1 MAQIIEIKRVRVG
14 LEDLTARVRIVEGA
28 PLMTSEDLVAT
39 TRIYYLM
46 PHIVEHVCMG
56 DRGETFKDA
65 MGDTEVAHLLEH
77 MTVELLSQSSASS
90 AITSGRTYPV
100 EGDER
105 SFDIELSC
113 PDDVLVMGAL
123 SSAVWIA
130 NWAFGGGEEPQ
141 PDVSAIVGG
150 LTNMVDSI
158 GEIHEQTY
166 RQQVEEELQAE
177 VNAEYQRMLKE
188 REEEIAK
195 REEEIAAV
203 KAEVR
208 AEAEAARKAAEE
220 EARRI
225 AEEKEAARK
234 AAMPSWVVDLDEYE
248 RQQDARRKEEEAAA
262 EAEREAQRARQEAER
277 RRQEAERRRQAE
289 QKYEEDRRRQ
299 EDWERRRQAERG
311 RTDQTDPDEHQQDA
325 SEDRVKY
332 EQGADKQDA
341 AGAEPDA
348 VSASSEF
355 ASAVRYDRREPDRTD
370 RMEPAP
376 DPKHAAGVS
385 DEVAGRSHIGA
396 SDEAGTSGHQ
406 DGEDELEPAVSAAH
420 VAVRDDESDVPDSE
434 HSARLG
440 DVFKSRP
447 RVSARHRA
455 RTSVSDDTHL
465 AHEGHSG
472 REAEAIYEEATAIY
486 EEATAIYERAVER
499 SSALESGGGGLRR
512 SQEPP
517 ETDSIPLAEWE
528 AVSDDES
535 SESSGD
541 DEDVTVA
548 DSDEGGVDDDA
559 NETSAPAYEEYIP
572 GPHRVR

>member
-203 KAEVR
+203 KAEVK

-277 RRQEAERRRQAE
+277 RRQAE

-311 RTDQTDPDEHQQDA
+311 RTDQAEPEEHQQDA
-325 SEDRVKY
+325 SEDRGKY

-341 AGAEPDA
+341 AGAEPAA

-355 ASAVRYDRREPDRTD
+355 ASAARYDRREPNRADRV
-370 RMEPAP
+370 EPAP

-385 DEVAGRSHIGA
+385 DEVAGRPHIGA

-406 DGEDELEPAVSAAH
+406 DGEDELEPTVSAAH

-440 DVFKSRP
+440 DVFRSRP

-455 RTSVSDDTHL
+455 RTSVSDDTRL

-499 SSALESGGGGLRR
+499 SGALEGGGLRR
-512 SQEPP
+512 DQEPS
-517 ETDSIPLAEWE
+517 EADSIPLAEWE

-535 SESSGD
+535 EESSRVE
-541 DEDVTVA
+541 EDAAAVNL
-548 DSDEGGVDDDA
+548 DEGKADDDA

>member
-56 DRGETFKDA
+56 DGDETFKGA
-65 MGDTEVAHLLEH
+65 MGDTELAHLLEH
-77 MTVELLSQSSASS
+77 MTVELLSQSSVSA

-130 NWAFGGGEEPQ
+130 NWAFGGGGEPQ
-141 PDVSAIVGG
+141 PDVGAIVGG

-177 VNAEYQRMLKE
+177 VNAEYQRMLEE

-195 REEEIAAV
+195 REKEIAAAR
-203 KAEVR
+203 AEVE

-225 AEEKEAARK
+225 AEEKEATRK

-248 RQQDARRKEEEAAA
+248 RQQDARRQEEEAAA
-262 EAEREAQRARQEAER
+262 EAEREAQRARQEE
-277 RRQEAERRRQAE
+277 ERRRQAE
-289 QKYEEDRRRQ
+289 RKYEEDRRRQ
-299 EDWERRRQAERG
+299 EEWERRRRAERG
-311 RTDQTDPDEHQQDA
+311 RPDQIEPEGQPQDA
-325 SEDRVKY
+325 REGRV
-332 EQGADKQDA
+332 EQDTAKLEVADTEPVA
-341 AGAEPDA
+341 A
-348 VSASSEF
+348 SASDAPS
-355 ASAVRYDRREPDRTD
+355 SDDRYDLREPDRA
-370 RMEPAP
+370 EPAP
-376 DPKHAAGVS
+376 DPKHAAGES
-385 DEVAGRSHIGA
+385 GDAAGRPDIGA
-396 SDEAGTSGHQ
+396 RDKLGASKRRDDE
-406 DGEDELEPAVSAAH
+406 GEFEPIVAAAH
-420 VAVRDDESDVPDSE
+420 VAVRDDEGDVPDSE

-440 DVFKSRP
+440 DVFRSRP
-447 RVSARHRA
+447 RISARHRA
-455 RTSVSDDTHL
+455 RTSVGGDTRL
-465 AHEGHSG
+465 AQQGHAG
-472 REAEAIYEEATAIY
+472 GEAEAIYEEATAIY

-499 SSALESGGGGLRR
+499 SGTLEDSGLRR
-512 SQEPP
+512 SQGTAEA
-517 ETDSIPLAEWE
+517 DSIPLAEWE
-528 AVSDDES
+528 AVSDEES
-535 SESSGD
+535 KEPSGA
-541 DEDVTVA
+541 DEDITVV
-548 DSDEGGVDDDA
+548 DPDEGEADDDA
-559 NETSAPAYEEYIP
+559 NETFAPAYEEYIP
-572 GPHRVR
+572 GPRRVR

>member
-177 VNAEYQRMLKE
+177 VNAEYQR
-188 REEEIAK
+188 EEEIAK

-311 RTDQTDPDEHQQDA
+311 RTDQTDPDEHRQDA

-341 AGAEPDA
+341 AGA

-370 RMEPAP
+370 RVEPAP

-385 DEVAGRSHIGA
+385 DGVAGRSHIGA
-396 SDEAGTSGHQ
+396 SDEAETPGHQ

-420 VAVRDDESDVPDSE
+420 VAARDDESDVPDSE

-440 DVFKSRP
+440 DVFRSRP

-455 RTSVSDDTHL
+455 RTSVSDDTRL
-465 AHEGHSG
+465 AHEGHPG

>member
-248 RQQDARRKEEEAAA
+248 RQQDARRQEEEAAA

-311 RTDQTDPDEHQQDA
+311 RIDQTEPEEYQQDA
-325 SEDRVKY
+325 SKDRVTY

-341 AGAEPDA
+341 AGAGPDA

-355 ASAVRYDRREPDRTD
+355 ASAARYDRREPDRAD
-370 RMEPAP
+370 RVEPTP

-385 DEVAGRSHIGA
+385 DEVAGRPHIGA
-396 SDEAGTSGHQ
+396 SDEAETPGHQ
-406 DGEDELEPAVSAAH
+406 DGEDEPEPIAAAH
-420 VAVRDDESDVPDSE
+420 VAARDDESDVPDSE

-440 DVFKSRP
+440 DVFRSRP

-455 RTSVSDDTHL
+455 RTSVSDDTRL
-465 AHEGHSG
+465 AHEGHPG

-535 SESSGD
+535 SESSD
-541 DEDVTVA
+541 NDEDVTVA
-548 DSDEGGVDDDA
+548 DSDEAGVDDDA

>member
-56 DRGETFKDA
+56 DGGETFKGV
-65 MGDTEVAHLLEH
+65 MGDTELAHLLEH
-77 MTVELLSQSSASS
+77 MTVELLSQSSASA

-141 PDVSAIVGG
+141 PDVGAIVGG

-177 VNAEYQRMLKE
+177 VNAEYQRMLEE

-195 REEEIAAV
+195 REEEIAAAR
-203 KAEVR
+203 AEVE
-208 AEAEAARKAAEE
+208 AEAEAARRAAEE

-248 RQQDARRKEEEAAA
+248 RQREARRKEEAAAA
-262 EAEREAQRARQEAER
+262 EAEREAERARQEEER

-289 QKYEEDRRRQ
+289 RKYEEDRRRQ
-299 EDWERRRQAERG
+299 EDWERRRRAERG
-311 RTDQTDPDEHQQDA
+311 RPDEAEQEERQEDTQGDEVEHDTAKREDA
-325 SEDRVKY
+325 GTESVAG
-332 EQGADKQDA
+332 GAPVEPASDA
-341 AGAEPDA
+341 
-348 VSASSEF
+348 
-355 ASAVRYDRREPDRTD
+355 RYGLGEPDRAD
-370 RMEPAP
+370 RVELAS
-376 DPKHAAGVS
+376 DPKHAA
-385 DEVAGRSHIGA
+385 DESHGGAGRPEAGA
-396 SDEAGTSGHQ
+396 KDEAGEPGQQ
-406 DGEDELEPAVSAAH
+406 DDGSEHGPVVTAAH
-420 VAVRDDESDVPDSE
+420 AAMRYDESDVPDSE
-434 HSARLG
+434 HSSRLG
-440 DVFKSRP
+440 DVFRSRP

-455 RTSVSDDTHL
+455 RTSAESDARSVRKSHPD
-465 AHEGHSG
+465 G
-472 REAEAIYEEATAIY
+472 EAKAIYEEATAIY

-499 SSALESGGGGLRR
+499 SGALEGSGLRR
-512 SQEPP
+512 DQEPS
-517 ETDSIPLAEWE
+517 EADSIPLAEWE

-535 SESSGD
+535 EESSRVE
-541 DEDVTVA
+541 EDAAAVNL
-548 DSDEGGVDDDA
+548 DEGKADDDA

>member
-341 AGAEPDA
+341 AGAEPAA

-370 RMEPAP
+370 RVEPAP

-385 DEVAGRSHIGA
+385 DGVAGRSHIGA
-396 SDEAGTSGHQ
+396 SDEAETPGHQ

-420 VAVRDDESDVPDSE
+420 VAARDDESDVPDSE

-440 DVFKSRP
+440 DVFRSRP

-455 RTSVSDDTHL
+455 RTSVSDDTRL
-465 AHEGHSG
+465 AHEGHPG
-472 REAEAIYEEATAIY
+472 REAEAIY

>member
-220 EARRI
+220 EA
-225 AEEKEAARK
+225 
-234 AAMPSWVVDLDEYE
+234 
-248 RQQDARRKEEEAAA
+248 AA

-341 AGAEPDA
+341 AGAEPAA

-355 ASAVRYDRREPDRTD
+355 ASAARYDRSEPNRADRV
-370 RMEPAP
+370 EPAP

-385 DEVAGRSHIGA
+385 DEVAGRPHIGA

-440 DVFKSRP
+440 DVFRSRP

-455 RTSVSDDTHL
+455 RTSVSDDTRL